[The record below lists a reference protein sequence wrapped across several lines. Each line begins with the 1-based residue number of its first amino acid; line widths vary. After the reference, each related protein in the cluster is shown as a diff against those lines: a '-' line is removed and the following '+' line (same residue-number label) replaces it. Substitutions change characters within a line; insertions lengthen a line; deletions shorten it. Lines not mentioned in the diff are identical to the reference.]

1 MISQVMDRKR
11 RYPLCAQWSGK
22 TSSHGKLSRISV
34 DWMDFGKQ
42 RCEEGLSGRM
52 RGAEC
57 ESWGDYREFWGET
70 EDQFD

>member
-1 MISQVMDRKR
+1 
-11 RYPLCAQWSGK
+11 
-22 TSSHGKLSRISV
+22 
-34 DWMDFGKQ
+34 MDFGKQ